1 MLRLNTDNA
10 QYKGTFTDI
19 VRAARI
25 PTSAEPD
32 QAAAA
37 TTSDAAKRA
46 ADPKVNAQQ
55 PSPEQLKAAVDAVN
69 EAIKTRNAQIRFEID
84 DKTSQII
91 TRIVDTSSGE
101 LIRQIPSEEVLRIA
115 RAMADKPTGT
125 TTVPLVRTS
134 A

>member
-37 TTSDAAKRA
+37 TSDAAKRA